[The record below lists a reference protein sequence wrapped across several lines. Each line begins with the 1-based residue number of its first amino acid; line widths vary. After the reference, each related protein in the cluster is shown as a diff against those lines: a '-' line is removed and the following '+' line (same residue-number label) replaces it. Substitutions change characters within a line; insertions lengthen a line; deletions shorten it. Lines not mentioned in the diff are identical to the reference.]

1 MSARDYKISGVYLRG
16 VLSGLR
22 KITGQQYSALL
33 EKVGLGHF
41 SQRYPPATFE
51 TVASGAQLIDMLQA
65 VRDLIGPVV
74 FKFFYSNLGR
84 GFGQAMATLPQ
95 LQPRKAEF
103 ANSQIGLLELV
114 TFIDDFHYQAMGGRI
129 ETVPEPGSDKLML
142 IFRDCIYCAGHP
154 PSGVPVCVNVPA
166 MYKQL
171 LLELTGKR
179 FQVTETYCGAMEGS
193 PDCYFELKR
202 GV

>member
-22 KITGQQYSALL
+22 KITGQQYPTLL

-41 SQRYPPATFE
+41 SKKYPPASLE
-51 TVASGAQLIDMLQA
+51 TVATGAQLIDMLQA

-95 LQPRKAEF
+95 LQPKKLEF

-114 TFIDDFHYQAMGGRI
+114 TFIDEFHYQAMGGQI
-129 ETVPEPGSDKLML
+129 ETLPEPGSDKLTL

-154 PSGVPVCVNVPA
+154 LSGVPVCVNVPA

-179 FQVTETYCGAMEGS
+179 FQITETRCGAMEGGT
-193 PDCYFELKR
+193 DCYFELKR
-202 GV
+202 GL